1 MTSLTFSAQGIT
13 VVAAV
18 AGTLLLTNKNDEI
31 KEQRERALT
40 GQLPPDATDDKPSL
54 RKEESHPD
62 LIGSQP
68 TYSSTGQKTTRVKA
82 SDFTRRLREAEGL
95 QAEEDAFRK
104 ARVASERGE

>member
-1 MTSLTFSAQGIT
+1 MIQVVDGSAQGIT

-18 AGTLLLTNKNDEI
+18 AGTLLLTNKTEEI
-31 KEQRERALT
+31 KDQRERALT
-40 GQLPPDATDDKPSL
+40 GGLPLDPTAAKVNL
-54 RKEESHPD
+54 RNEENHPD

-68 TYSSTGQKTTRVKA
+68 THSSTGQKTTRVKA

-104 ARVASERGE
+104 AQGKQ

>member
-1 MTSLTFSAQGIT
+1 MSEPVDIADDSAQGVT

-18 AGTLLLTNKNDEI
+18 VGTLLLTNKTDEI
-31 KEQRERALT
+31 KDQRERALT
-40 GQLPPDATDDKPSL
+40 GGLPPDPTATKVNL
-54 RKEESHPD
+54 RNEESHPD

-68 TYSSTGQKTTRVKA
+68 THSSTGQKTTRVKA

-104 ARVASERGE
+104 AQGKQ